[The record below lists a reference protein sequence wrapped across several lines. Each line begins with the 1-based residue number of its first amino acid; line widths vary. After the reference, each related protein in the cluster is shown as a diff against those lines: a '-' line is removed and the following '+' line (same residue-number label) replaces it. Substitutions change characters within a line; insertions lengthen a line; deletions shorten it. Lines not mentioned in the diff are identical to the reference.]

1 MTRWWCQN
9 GLQMV
14 SLCFSSKAARA
25 VLLECCASASNST
38 PGGSTR
44 YTHTWVV
51 GQISRQQ
58 SGNQNLYK
66 AFKHIWARTENV
78 KQSSKMH
85 WVSLSIGVEKPLD
98 GRLMVRVGFRN
109 LLKAKQRGKMW
120 RPQIRR
126 ADPWYT
132 HPLPQNFTDEK
143 GRWLIASSPWIE
155 GSFHPSPGSAAS
167 VHIHMFYDWGWHEG
181 RSHAIHLASGD
192 CLHNLTS
199 SPTFQ
204 VYCLLLQLLHLSFL
218 WAQKFKCTSWIN
230 LHHLNPLNEILQ
242 LQKKTHATIRL
253 NIPLLHNN
261 AQ

>member
-1 MTRWWCQN
+1 
-9 GLQMV
+9 MV
-14 SLCFSSKAARA
+14 SKCYPCFFSSKAARA

-44 YTHTWVV
+44 YTHTGVV

-85 WVSLSIGVEKPLD
+85 WVSLSMGVEKPLD

-109 LLKAKQRGKMW
+109 LLKAKHKGENGVHGSVA
-120 RPQIRR
+120 QIH
-126 ADPWYT
+126 DT
-132 HPLPQNFTDEK
+132 HTHTHTPCPQNFTDEK

-218 WAQKFKCTSWIN
+218 WAQKFKCTAESIF
-230 LHHLNPLNEILQ
+230 
-242 LQKKTHATIRL
+242 TI
-253 NIPLLHNN
+253 
-261 AQ
+261 